1 MRWRSACYAIVLT
14 ALCAPPASAHGGGL
28 DRHGC
33 HHDRRNGGYHC
44 HGGASATRDAAA
56 PRRRPAPTSYA
67 KPYLPASEPK
77 GSPIRDYLP
86 PRRQRPSPVAERY
99 APAAATP
106 SFGAYRN
113 CTEARAAGAAPV
125 RRGDP
130 GYGPHLDRDNDGIGC
145 EPYRGR

>member
-1 MRWRSACYAIVLT
+1 MRWRSAGYAIVLT

-44 HGGASATRDAAA
+44 HGGASTTRDAAT
-56 PRRRPAPTSYA
+56 PRRRPAQATYVDSYA
-67 KPYLPASEPK
+67 PVSGRERAPV
-77 GSPIRDYLP
+77 RDDSL
-86 PRRQRPSPVAERY
+86 RRQRPAPVAERY
-99 APAAATP
+99 APAAAKP

-113 CTEARAAGAAPV
+113 CTEARTAGAAPV

>member
-44 HGGASATRDAAA
+44 HGGASATRDAA
-56 PRRRPAPTSYA
+56 PSRRPSNATPHASRYAPTSKRESA
-67 KPYLPASEPK
+67 
-77 GSPIRDYLP
+77 PIRDYLQ
-86 PRRQRPSPVAERY
+86 PRKSRSGSVAERY
-99 APAAATP
+99 APATAMP